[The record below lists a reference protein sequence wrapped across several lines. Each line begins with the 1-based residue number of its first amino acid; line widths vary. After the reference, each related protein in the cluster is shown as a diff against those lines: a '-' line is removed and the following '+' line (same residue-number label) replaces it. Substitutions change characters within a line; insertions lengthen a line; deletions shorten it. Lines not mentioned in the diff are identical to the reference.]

1 MNREEIMDNEI
12 KIQPWEGLSTN
23 LAIRAFLED
32 HKSKSKSIS
41 IAQVVKDFIA
51 HKINLIDILKII
63 YFCSG
68 SIIYVSKTRSENVIL
83 KNKLRGRISPDAYE
97 KIFEWY
103 KGKRLYI
110 PTYQSVVKS
119 YKNSLIFKAL
129 KRSNKLKNRQKL
141 SKQYNIPMREIARI
155 YRDGIAREKKKAYEK
170 EAVELE
176 KSLQK

>member
-1 MNREEIMDNEI
+1 MDKEI
-12 KIQPWEGLSTN
+12 KTQPWEGLSTN
-23 LAIRAFLED
+23 LAIKAFLED
-32 HKSKSKSIS
+32 HKSKSKSKLIS
-41 IAQVVKDFIA
+41 IAQVVKDFVGNGIQ
-51 HKINLIDILKII
+51 LIDILKII

-68 SIIYVSKTRSENVIL
+68 SIIYISKTRSENMVL

-129 KRSNKLKNRQKL
+129 KRSNKLKKRREL
-141 SKQYNIPMREIARI
+141 SEKYNISMREIARI
-155 YRDGIAREKKKAYEK
+155 YRDGIAREEKKAHEK
-170 EAVELE
+170 EMIELE
-176 KSLQK
+176 KVLQK